1 MHALAEGRRPNE
13 DSCADLDTAESQ
25 LRFYSYSAQQARRS
39 AERVFEEKNKM
50 STIAKM
56 VKVSKRLFL
65 AVYVSRGK
73 LKPQFPALGSQR
85 MCPNCGRITSRSKA
99 ACLECG
105 KALTA

>member
-13 DSCADLDTAESQ
+13 DSCADMGPAERQ
-25 LRFYSYSAQQARRS
+25 LRFCSCSAQQARRS
-39 AERVFEEKNKM
+39 AERAFEEENTM
-50 STIAKM
+50 STIATM
-56 VKVSKRLFL
+56 VKDSKRLLL
-65 AVYVSRGK
+65 AVYLSRGK

-85 MCPNCGRITSRSKA
+85 MCPNCGRITSRSHA